1 MGDNPTTNPNAD
13 LLPITGEDHV
23 RGGSDA
29 AVTLVEFGD
38 YECPGCG
45 EAYFVI
51 NRMESEMGE
60 ALRFVFR
67 HFPYARLHPH
77 AELAAQ
83 AAEAASAQGCF
94 WEMHDL
100 LFKNQQA
107 LEFDDLVGYAG
118 RLSLDVERFR
128 DELKSEKYLERVR
141 SDFRSGVQN
150 GVFGTP
156 TIFLNGI
163 RHNDGADYKTLSAAI
178 ARTRDEQPRSAGITE
193 A

>member
-1 MGDNPTTNPNAD
+1 MADGPTTNPDAE
-13 LLPITGEDHV
+13 LLPVTGEDHV
-23 RGGSDA
+23 RGSEQA

-45 EAYFVI
+45 EAYLVI
-51 NRMESEMGE
+51 QRLESDLGD

-67 HFPYARLHPH
+67 HFPYAGLHPH

-83 AAEAASAQGCF
+83 ASEAASAQGRF

-100 LFKNQQA
+100 LFEHQQA
-107 LEFDDLVGYAG
+107 LEFDDLVRYA
-118 RLSLDVERFR
+118 RQISLDVERFH

-156 TIFLNGI
+156 AIFLNGI
-163 RHNDGADYKTLSAAI
+163 RHNEGSSYETLSAAI
-178 ARTRDEQPRSAGITE
+178 ARILEQSSPAEITKK
-193 A
+193 

>member
-1 MGDNPTTNPNAD
+1 MADSPTPNPNTE
-13 LLPITGEDHV
+13 LLPITDEDHV
-23 RGGSDA
+23 RGGRDA
-29 AVTLVEFGD
+29 SVTLVEFGD

-45 EAYFVI
+45 EAYRVI
-51 NRMESEMGE
+51 GRIESEMGD

-67 HFPYARLHPH
+67 HFPYSRLHPH

-83 AAEAASAQGCF
+83 AAEASGAQGRF

-100 LFKNQQA
+100 LFENQEA
-107 LEFDDLVGYAG
+107 LEFDDLARYAEQ
-118 RLSLDVERFR
+118 LSLDVESFR
-128 DELKSEKYLERVR
+128 DDLKSEKYLERVR

-163 RHNDGADYKTLSAAI
+163 RHNGETDYETLSAAI
-178 ARTRDEQPRSAGITE
+178 ARVRDEDGRPTSITE
-193 A
+193 K

>member
-1 MGDNPTTNPNAD
+1 MADNPTTNPVSE
-13 LLPITGEDHV
+13 LLPITDADHV
-23 RGGSDA
+23 RGGEHA

-45 EAYFVI
+45 EAYLVI
-51 NRMESEMGE
+51 KRIESEMGD

-67 HFPYARLHPH
+67 HFPYSRLHPH

-83 AAEAASAQGCF
+83 AAEAAGAQGSF

-100 LFKNQQA
+100 LFQNQQA
-107 LEFDDLVGYAG
+107 LEFDDLVRYAEQ
-118 RLSLDVERFR
+118 LSLDLEQFR
-128 DELKSEKYLERVR
+128 VDLKSEKYLERVR

-156 TIFLNGI
+156 AIFLNGI
-163 RHNDGADYKTLSAAI
+163 RHNDGTDYDTLSAAI
-178 ARTRDEQPRSAGITE
+178 ARIREEDTRRPSITE
-193 A
+193 K